1 MVQLALR
8 SMAKNSELIELIGI
22 VTEVLPNSTF
32 RVKVENM
39 EHVLICYISG
49 KLKQH
54 KIKVILGDNVR
65 LEVSPYDLSKGRI
78 TFRL

>member
-1 MVQLALR
+1 MQSALR
-8 SMAKNSELIELIGI
+8 SMAKNSELIELIGT

-32 RVKVENM
+32 RVRVENM
-39 EHVLICYISG
+39 EHMLICYIGG
-49 KLKQH
+49 KLKKH

>member
-1 MVQLALR
+1 VQSALR
-8 SMAKNSELIELIGI
+8 SMAKNSELIELIGA

-32 RVKVENM
+32 RVRVENM
-39 EHVLICYISG
+39 EHMLICYIGG
-49 KLKQH
+49 KLKKH
-54 KIKVILGDNVR
+54 KIKVILGDAVR